1 MGLSCKSLY
10 YFPFTYGRIFI
21 THLTRLL
28 FMFGLIKGGMKPE
41 LISSVVGPVSSTTNN
56 ILNGLKSLFLGAEAS
71 TKVTEGEG
79 AELAK
84 AMEQITTK
92 INDSS
97 SCLTE
102 LEVCKF

>member
-1 MGLSCKSLY
+1 
-10 YFPFTYGRIFI
+10 
-21 THLTRLL
+21 
-28 FMFGLIKGGMKPE
+28 MFGLIKGGMKPE